1 MTQKSD
7 EHPISPHS
15 ITAESNI
22 KVMRTKEL
30 ITIQDSSWLLNK
42 YFLKIKI
49 YENSHICTAVERW
62 N

>member
-7 EHPISPHS
+7 EHPIPPHS

-42 YFLKIKI
+42 FFL
-49 YENSHICTAVERW
+49 CTS
-62 N
+62 

>member
-30 ITIQDSSWLLNK
+30 ITIQDGSWLLNK

-49 YENSHICTAVERW
+49 
-62 N
+62 